1 MTKLSLLARR
11 LVLVWG
17 FAAGCGGS
25 GVGSGPGDPAQP
37 VDVSMPGDPGDT
49 VAVIAQLETD
59 MTRLNA
65 LTIVNARSLV
75 VVGGERSSC
84 YTIHPCASSAS
95 DPVVAAEYARQAPRL
110 HALVALA
117 EEVAAANSYASAA
130 TDSAADLAALN
141 GLAIVELTSLVK
153 TAPATSQNCYGLP
166 CPDDVARNNQ
176 ENQRRA
182 DAAHTLASE
191 ATQSGL

>member
-1 MTKLSLLARR
+1 MTKLSLLAHR

-17 FAAGCGGS
+17 FAAGCGG
-25 GVGSGPGDPAQP
+25 GVGGGPGDPVGVGTP
-37 VDVSMPGDPGDT
+37 IDLGDT
-49 VAVIAQLETD
+49 VAVVAQLETD
-59 MTRLNA
+59 MIRLNA

-75 VVGGERSSC
+75 VVGGERSAC
-84 YTIHPCASSAS
+84 YSLHPCASSAS

-110 HALVALA
+110 HALVGLA
-117 EEVAAANSYASAA
+117 EEVASAQAYETAA
-130 TDSAADLAALN
+130 TDTASDLSALN

-153 TAPATSQNCYGLP
+153 TAPATSQNCYNLP
-166 CPDDVARNNQ
+166 CPDDVARADQ

-182 DAAHTLASE
+182 DAAHMLATE